1 MTTEELLPLPIGN
14 SSFETLRDAD
24 QIYVDKTALVYEL
37 ARKREKFFLT
47 RPRRFG
53 KSLLVS
59 TFASLFSHGLKYFSG
74 LAIEKLWIDKTYNV
88 VEIDFSEIKNF
99 TSLED
104 FESQFKT
111 LLIDS
116 FKEQGFVFQ
125 PTQEGDWL
133 QQIAVWLKKL
143 PLNSLVLLIDEYD
156 SPQTAALDNKELF
169 VAVRKRLASFYAK
182 VKSNDGC
189 LRFMFITGI
198 AKFNQTG
205 IFSEFNTFTDIS
217 LISTF
222 GALLGYTEDDLDRYF
237 SGYLAQAATVL
248 KTSETEVRRQLRDHY
263 DGFCF
268 EETASQHVYAPWSVL
283 NFLSWPFRGF
293 FNYWMGSGGQS
304 TALQKYLHTH
314 AIRSPED
321 YGEEQTLR
329 LEQLSAST
337 DYDVLSD
344 VVLLTQSGYFTI
356 KRRNGRYLSV
366 GFPNQEVSDTFAEL
380 YTDLLLKQ
388 QTFEDVGAGRL
399 QEAVL
404 TGNADL
410 LFEAANH
417 AFAAI
422 DYQRYPIREE
432 KHYQAYLQIFIFGGG
447 FDVSPEN
454 HSALGRSDLEIR
466 TQKFRWILELKYL
479 KTGSGT
485 AEALLQK
492 AVAQMQDRR
501 YGAASDRRLIRVAA
515 VFSEEKRAF
524 VRWQQVE

>member
-1 MTTEELLPLPIGN
+1 MTTEELLPLSIGN
-14 SSFETLRDAD
+14 SSFEALRDAD

-47 RPRRFG
+47 RPWRFG

-268 EETASQHVYAPWSVL
+268 EETASQRVCPVVRSQ
-283 NFLSWPFRGF
+283 FLE
-293 FNYWMGSGGQS
+293 
-304 TALQKYLHTH
+304 L
-314 AIRSPED
+314 AIPRIFQLLDGKRRPVHGAAEVPAHSRHPIPGD

-432 KHYQAYLQIFIFGGG
+432 KHCQAYLQIFIFGGG

-515 VFSEEKRAF
+515 VFSEEKHAF